1 MAQPFALENLAS
13 KVGLSQKRAQQDYAD
28 AKAREGTNYLEG
40 ILDKMKAMASKKTGL
55 FGFKG
60 GGLFKT
66 GLGMLN
72 PALGFLL
79 NAVDTISSQQELK
92 KMIKKMGKHKN
103 MPAKFRGTF
112 LEDYL
117 TGGIMGGQSQMEE
130 FLKGRKQA
138 DLTTGLMSTAL
149 SGLSAAKGLGP
160 LQKLDATKTKT
171 MTSDVLGAGT
181 KTKTMIDDILTGVP
195 RADAGKTVSDVIKS
209 TTSDYDITDIIKTA
223 SPTQL
228 GSAISQIKDMGL
240 PYTGGILNIGNIT
253 NPLMQGGKAVEALT
267 TPGNYT
273 PLLKGL
279 LDDYLIGSSGEP
291 VMTRAQ
297 APKFY

>member
-1 MAQPFALENLAS
+1 MALPFALENLAS

-112 LEDYL
+112 LENYL

-149 SGLSAAKGLGP
+149 SGLSAVKSLP
-160 LQKLDATKTKT
+160 LTKTIDSPG
-171 MTSDVLGAGT
+171 MTQNIASDIMAGAPT
-181 KTKTMIDDILTGVP
+181 KN
-195 RADAGKTVSDVIKS
+195 AGKNIL
-209 TTSDYDITDIIKTA
+209 DIIKGSTPQA
-223 SPTQL
+223 TQL
-228 GSAISQIKDMGL
+228 GSAISEIQGMGL
-240 PYTGGILNIGNIT
+240 PYVGNVGNIT
-253 NPLMQGGKAVEALT
+253 NPLMQGGKTVEALT

-279 LDDYLIGSSGEP
+279 LDDYLISSQSEP
-291 VMTRAQ
+291 TMTRAQ

>member
-1 MAQPFALENLAS
+1 MALPFALENLAS

-60 GGLFKT
+60 GGLLKT

-103 MPAKFRGTF
+103 IPAKFRGTF

-117 TGGIMGGQSQMEE
+117 TGGIMGGQSQIKD

-138 DLTTGLMSTAL
+138 DLTTGLISTVL

-160 LQKLDATKTKT
+160 LQKLDATKAKT
-171 MTSDVLGAGT
+171 MTSDILGMGPT
-181 KTKTMIDDILTGVP
+181 TGESIIDQGGLSSIQSVGVP
-195 RADAGKTVSDVIKS
+195 
-209 TTSDYDITDIIKTA
+209 SDYDITDIIKTA

-228 GSAISQIKDMGL
+228 GSAISKIQGIGL
-240 PYTGGILNIGNIT
+240 PYVGNVGNIT

-267 TPGNYT
+267 TPGNYA

-279 LDDYLIGSSGEP
+279 LDDYLLGSQSELT
-291 VMTRAQ
+291 MTRAQ

>member
-28 AKAREGTNYLEG
+28 AKAKEGTNYLEG

-60 GGLFKT
+60 GGLLKT

-92 KMIKKMGKHKN
+92 KMIKNMGIHKN
-103 MPAKFRGTF
+103 IPAKFRGTF

-117 TGGIMGGQSQMEE
+117 TGGIMSGQSQIKD

-138 DLTTGLMSTAL
+138 DLTTGLISTVL
-149 SGLSAAKGLGP
+149 SGLSAAKSLP
-160 LQKLDATKTKT
+160 LTKT
-171 MTSDVLGAGT
+171 TSEMVDPGAGAS
-181 KTKTMIDDILTGVP
+181 ILDQGGLSSVEIHPQIMESVTN
-195 RADAGKTVSDVIKS
+195 
-209 TTSDYDITDIIKTA
+209 
-223 SPTQL
+223 PTQL
-228 GSAISQIKDMGL
+228 GSAISKIEGIGL
-240 PYTGGILNIGNIT
+240 PYVGNVGNIT
-253 NPLMQGGKAVEALT
+253 NPLIQGGKAASALT

-279 LDDYLIGSSGEP
+279 LDDYLIGSKEEP
-291 VMTRAQ
+291 IMTRAQ